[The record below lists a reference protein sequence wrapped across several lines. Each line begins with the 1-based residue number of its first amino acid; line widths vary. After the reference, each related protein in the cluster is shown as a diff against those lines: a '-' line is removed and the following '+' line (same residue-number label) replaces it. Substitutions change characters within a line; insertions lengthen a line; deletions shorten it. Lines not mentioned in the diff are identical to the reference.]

1 MALVINDRV
10 RETTTSVG
18 TGAISL
24 AGAVTGYQAFS
35 VIGDTNT
42 TYYTIAGGSQ
52 WEVGIG
58 TYSSSGNTLARTT
71 VLSSSSG
78 GALVNFTAGSKD
90 VFVTYPSERAIYTDA
105 AGTQIVATGN
115 LPVTNL
121 NGGTSASAT
130 TFWRGDGTWS
140 TPTGTGVTSVTGTAP
155 IASSGG
161 TTPAISISQASATT
175 NGYLSSTDWN
185 TFNNKGSGTV
195 TAVSVASANGLA
207 GTSSG
212 GATPALTL
220 STTVTGVLKGNG
232 TAISAAVSG
241 TDYAPATSGTS
252 ILYGNGSGGFSNVT
266 VGSGLSFSAGTLSAT
281 GGSGISGS
289 GTTNYHAKFTS
300 STAIGNSLIYDDG
313 TNVGIGTA
321 TPAYKLDVNGTLGVS
336 GNVTLSGGTANGVL
350 YLNGSKVVTTGSA
363 LSFDGT
369 NLIVG
374 ASAAFTVGS
383 ATLIQSQAVGGSGYV
398 AARYSANAS
407 EAVVNFGKS
416 RSGVNATLG
425 GAASSGDR
433 LGALQFYGDDG
444 TAWVQ
449 GAKFWA
455 EVNGAVSTGSVPSN
469 FVWSLS
475 SSEQMRLTSTGL
487 GIGTSSPGAKLDVS
501 GNQRLSLSANQ
512 TRSISFYNTT
522 NSVTYGQI
530 QYTDATGIFDISNP
544 SAYPLTFST
553 NGSER
558 MRLDSS
564 GNLGIGTTSPS
575 AKLDVNGAIHQGSA
589 SLTTAAAGLWEY
601 DGAVPY
607 FTPSGT
613 QRGVLPAMQYY
624 ELNSTYALTATTSA
638 QAWLGVGVTLAS
650 NTVYAFEA
658 FYPFIKTTTTT
669 SHTLGTGFGGTAT
682 LNNISYMVLRYYDQ
696 TSFTTTNNAPA
707 ASAFIQT
714 ASNTT
719 TMTASSTSTYY
730 GFLKISGIVSV
741 ANGGTFIPQA
751 TTSASGPIYTTQIG
765 AYFRIYPIGAAG
777 SNVNVGTWA

>member
-78 GALVNFTAGSKD
+78 GALVDFTAGSKD

-121 NGGTSASAT
+121 NSGTSASAS

-336 GNVTLSGGTANGVL
+336 GNVTLSGGTANGVG
-350 YLNGSKVVTTGSA
+350 YLNASKQFTTGTG
-363 LSFDGT
+363 LTFDGT
-369 NLIVG
+369 TLVAG
-374 ASAAFTVGS
+374 AAAPLTIGTS
-383 ATLIQSQAVGGSGYV
+383 TLIQAQGTGF
-398 AARYSANAS
+398 AAGRYSVNAS
-407 EAVVNFGKS
+407 EPVLNYGKS
-416 RSGVNATLG
+416 RSGTTAALG
-425 GAASSGDR
+425 GAVVSGDR

-444 TAWVQ
+444 AAWVQ

-455 EVNGAVSTGSVPSN
+455 EVNGTVSSGSVPSN

-475 SSEQMRLTSTGL
+475 GSEQMRLTSTGL

-544 SAYPLTFST
+544 STYPLTFST